1 MLAQSYPVTSARIRN
16 MICNVGKVSPSA
28 NHMQGIPFID
38 VGHNLINY
46 FYKNRGPIK
55 SQILHVKHDIQTR
68 IKQRRDKLNN
78 SDLNIP
84 KTQRC

>member
-1 MLAQSYPVTSARIRN
+1 MSAQSYPVTSARIRN

-46 FYKNRGPIK
+46 FYKNRGPMK
-55 SQILHVKHDIQTR
+55 PQIPHVKLDIQTR

-78 SDLNIP
+78 SDLNMP